1 MMMLLL
7 SQMLDINAIETC
19 QTQLKTLK
27 TWNFILIIAL
37 VMMCI
42 VVAVIL
48 FLNQKTRKERI
59 QAKKDIEENQQA
71 NLEISQMLSDKM
83 QETEQKDRELSETKI
98 DLEWQTENALR
109 LFDEVETQKREITD
123 SIEYAKK
130 IQSVLLPEESFI
142 NEILNDY
149 FVLFK
154 PRDIVSGDFYWV
166 TAKANKTI
174 VVAADCTGHGV
185 PGAFMS
191 LLGITFLNSIVQN
204 EENPQADVILNMMR
218 ESIIKSLKQKGKE
231 LENRDGMDMAISII
245 DWENERIEYA
255 GANISLLLLRSTSK
269 SPHELI
275 EYRADRMP
283 IGLFGYEELVPFTR
297 HFIPIIPGDSFYM
310 FSDGYCDQFGGDDL
324 KKFKKKNL
332 TKMLSEIHT
341 LSMAEQKKII
351 EKTMDEWKGD
361 LSQVDD
367 MLMIGIKI

>member
-1 MMMLLL
+1 MMLI
-7 SQMLDINAIETC
+7 SQLPDINAIEFY
-19 QTQLKTLK
+19 QSQMKSMKTLII
-27 TWNFILIIAL
+27 ILIIAL
-37 VMMCI
+37 VLMCI

-48 FLNQKTRKERI
+48 LLNKKNKEERLK
-59 QAKKDIEENQQA
+59 AKKEIEENQLA
-71 NLEISQMLSDKM
+71 NLEISQMLSNKM
-83 QETEQKDRELSETKI
+83 QETELKDRELGETKI

-149 FVLFK
+149 FVFFR
-154 PRDIVSGDFYWV
+154 PRDIVSGDFYWL

-204 EENPQADVILNMMR
+204 EENPQADAILNQMR
-218 ESIIKSLKQKGKE
+218 DNIIKSLKQTGKE
-231 LENRDGMDMAISII
+231 LENRDGMDMAICII
-245 DWENERIEYA
+245 DWENEKIEYA
-255 GANISLLLLRSTSK
+255 GANISLILLRKTSK

-275 EYRADRMP
+275 EVRADRMP
-283 IGLFGYEELVPFTR
+283 IGLFGNEQLVPFTR
-297 HFIPIIPGDSFYM
+297 HYIPIMPGDSFYI
-310 FSDGYCDQFGGDDL
+310 FSDGYCDQFGGAEL

-332 TKMLSEIHT
+332 TKMLSEIHS

-351 EKTMDEWKGD
+351 ENTMDEWKGD

-367 MLMIGIKI
+367 MLMVGIKI